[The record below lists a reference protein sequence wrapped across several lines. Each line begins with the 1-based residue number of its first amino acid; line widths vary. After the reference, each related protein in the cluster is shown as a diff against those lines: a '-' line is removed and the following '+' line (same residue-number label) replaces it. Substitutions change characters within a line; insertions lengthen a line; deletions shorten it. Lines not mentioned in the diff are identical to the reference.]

1 MDSVP
6 MSLSQFARPEERPKI
21 FTITGEGGVGKT
33 SLACLF
39 PDPVVIRIEDGVT
52 TAMDNV
58 ICSPVITSSDQLFE
72 CINALATEKH
82 DRKTVIFDS
91 ITQANVLFEK
101 EVIASDKERAPASI
115 NQALGGF
122 NAGNSAVSE
131 IHGRLRQW
139 AGKLSTLKNMHVVF
153 IAHAEDMKVDL
164 PDADPYTR
172 YTLRLNKKSVSHYT
186 DNVDCVAF
194 VKLSRVLKTGTKK
207 DGPKK
212 ALGDGS
218 RIITCHSAPAQVSK
232 NRFGIKVDLPFAENV
247 NPFAEYLKIDKTGVI
262 SYDPQYDYMD
272 SSLQT
277 LNP

>member
-6 MSLSQFARPEERPKI
+6 VSLSQFARPESRPKI

-39 PDPVVIRIEDGVT
+39 PNPVVIRIEDGVT

-72 CINALATEKH
+72 CINALATEEH

-131 IHGRLRQW
+131 IHGRLREW
-139 AGKLSTLKNMHVVF
+139 AGKLSTVKNMHVVF

-232 NRFGIKVDLPFAENV
+232 NRFGIKVDLPFTENV

-272 SSLQT
+272 PSLQT

>member
-1 MDSVP
+1 M
-6 MSLSQFARPEERPKI
+6 
-21 FTITGEGGVGKT
+21 GKR
-33 SLACLF
+33 LWL
-39 PDPVVIRIEDGVT
+39 
-52 TAMDNV
+52 
-58 ICSPVITSSDQLFE
+58 
-72 CINALATEKH
+72 ALATEEH

-131 IHGRLRQW
+131 IHGRLREW
-139 AGKLSTLKNMHVVF
+139 AGKLSTVKNMHVVF

-194 VKLSRVLKTGTKK
+194 VKLS
-207 DGPKK
+207 
-212 ALGDGS
+212 
-218 RIITCHSAPAQVSK
+218 QVSK
-232 NRFGIKVDLPFAENV
+232 NRFGIKVDLPFTENV

>member
-1 MDSVP
+1 MAL
-6 MSLSQFARPEERPKI
+6 SLAQFARPESRPKI

-72 CINALATEKH
+72 CINALATEEH

-91 ITQANVLFEK
+91 ITQANILFES

-115 NQALGGF
+115 NQALGGYG
-122 NAGNSAVSE
+122 AGHGAVSE
-131 IHGRLRQW
+131 IHRRLREW
-139 AGKLSTLKNMHVVF
+139 AGKLSTVKNMHVVF
-153 IAHAEDMKVDL
+153 IAHAEGEQVDL
-164 PDADPYTR
+164 PDADPYMR

-232 NRFGIKVDLPFAENV
+232 NRFGIKVDLPFTENV

-262 SYDPQYDYMD
+262 SYDPQYDYID
-272 SSLQT
+272 PSLQT